1 MHKVHTPTQT
11 IYQIVQGVLEDY
23 QNTKS
28 LRKTASHIHAWIPI
42 IVQASRAT
50 QKSVQK
56 YMLLPF

>member
-28 LRKTASHIHAWIPI
+28 LRKAASHIHAWIPI
-42 IVQASRAT
+42 IVQSSRAT